1 MAKQQ
6 GFTFSDKWNYR
17 FMQMAQLIAT
27 WSKDNSTKVG
37 CVIVGP
43 NKTILSM
50 GYNGFPR
57 GIQDNVPTR
66 WTRPTKYDFVVHAEE
81 NALLNAGRNGT
92 RLDGGILYATMAPC
106 TRCAGSIIQ
115 SGIREI
121 IYLDPDLDRQIPGW
135 RDSLGISFQMF
146 EEAGV
151 KYKSL
156 GTAQDMMQNIT
167 RMQKNQR

>member
-1 MAKQQ
+1 M
-6 GFTFSDKWNYR
+6 
-17 FMQMAQLIAT
+17 
-27 WSKDNSTKVG
+27 
-37 CVIVGP
+37 
-43 NKTILSM
+43 
-50 GYNGFPR
+50 
-57 GIQDNVPTR
+57 
-66 WTRPTKYDFVVHAEE
+66 
-81 NALLNAGRNGT
+81 
-92 RLDGGILYATMAPC
+92 DGGILYATMAPC

-135 RDSLGISFQMF
+135 RDSLDISFQMF

-167 RMQKNQR
+167 RMQKINDNSR